1 MGTENIFIPPS
12 SSPNKKDNKSTI
24 IISAPGYES
33 KEIPVVKGDG
43 THKENLIVQLET
55 LQDSLQQAKI
65 NSSLLTSDELKNLL
79 KGSKPDT
86 FFIQKKITDSII
98 NVKSRLIP
106 MILTLLSSFGITQA
120 NELMSKGK
128 DIIEDIKNQTKCP
141 TSDELSKLINRKNKL
156 VKQINNLLKV
166 IRSVEN
172 AIKPLEIFIDTLK
185 KLLPT
190 LDIASMTLPTSVPPG
205 IGIPAGVIIKFGD
218 LIKSS
223 KDLIKVNEGK
233 INNLNSPLSLL
244 KSSLATALQYLNL
257 LDNLIQ
263 QCSPDNDQSQEQ
275 ISSELIALTTQQAQ
289 QESPVVIN
297 VNGFEMGIETEP
309 TTNSLKRRRAIARN
323 KQGIVMLKGEYSFS
337 SIDQILI
344 DELVFYIQQNDLK
357 AE

>member
-24 IISAPGYES
+24 IVSAPGYES

-120 NELMSKGK
+120 NELISKGK
-128 DIIEDIKNQTKCP
+128 DSIEDIKNQTKCP
-141 TSDELSKLINRKNKL
+141 TSNELSKLINRKNKL

-172 AIKPLEIFIDTLK
+172 AIKPQEIFIDTLK

-205 IGIPAGVIIKFGD
+205 IGIPSGVIIKLGD

-223 KDLIKVNEGK
+223 KDLIKMNEGK

-257 LDNLIQ
+257 LDSLIQ
-263 QCSPDNDQSQEQ
+263 QCSPDASQEQ
-275 ISSELIALTTQQAQ
+275 ISAELIALTTQQSVQ
-289 QESPVVIN
+289 LSPVVTN
-297 VNGFEMGIETEP
+297 VNGFEMGVETEP
-309 TTNSLKRRRAIARN
+309 TTNSLKRKRAIARN